1 MRAGWRRGGRRSF
14 VAAIAFAT
22 ILAVV
27 AGLTI
32 AASSAFAH
40 DIWFTVVKKGREDER
55 EQVLVAR
62 VTAAAIGLLAIVL
75 AIALRSLNVA
85 FLVGLAFAVAASA
98 NVPAILLTLY
108 WRRFNTTGMIAGMVT
123 GLISAVVLIVLSPS
137 VMGVDAPGVA
147 VRHLIQR
154 PPLFP
159 LDNPAIVSV
168 PLGFLAAVA
177 GTLLGRQG
185 DESEAAFSELNVR
198 ANTGLGAV

>member
-1 MRAGWRRGGRRSF
+1 
-14 VAAIAFAT
+14 
-22 ILAVV
+22 VV

-32 AASSAFAH
+32 AGSSAFAH
-40 DIWFTVVKKGREDER
+40 DIWFTVVKRQQEDER

-62 VTAAAIGLLAIVL
+62 LTAGAIGVLSIAL

-108 WRRFNTTGMIAGMVT
+108 WRRFNTAGMIAGMVT
-123 GLISAVVLIVLSPS
+123 GLVSSVVLIVLSPA
-137 VMGVDAPGVA
+137 VMGVDAPGTA

-159 LDNPAIVSV
+159 LDNPAIVSA
-168 PLGFLAAVA
+168 PLGFAAAVV
-177 GTLLGRQG
+177 GTLVGR
-185 DESEAAFSELNVR
+185 DPDAAARYSELRVR
-198 ANTGLGAV
+198 ANTGMGAV